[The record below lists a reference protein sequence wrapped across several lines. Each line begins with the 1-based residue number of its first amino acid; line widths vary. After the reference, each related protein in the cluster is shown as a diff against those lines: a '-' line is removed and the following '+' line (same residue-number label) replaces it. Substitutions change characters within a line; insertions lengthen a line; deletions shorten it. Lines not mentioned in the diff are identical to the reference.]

1 MSYPDSFF
9 NLPAV
14 QKPARRMPPLAG
26 IALLLLAVAAV
37 ALLFVPPL
45 RAAGL
50 GALLMLGAVL
60 AGLWCYARQQ
70 TNQILALATVGVLV
84 VGLGLGGALLVI
96 DRSGAAAPE
105 AAIPLRQAANQQD
118 SPPDPAPVPGGFVGP
133 SVAPG
138 SAPTGVAPV
147 PAPREPAK
155 PAATHKP
162 AATRTPAAPAPRI
175 AEPPSAPPSPAPDA
189 PSARADADST
199 TDTAT
204 PTPTE
209 EDRGCKLGEYR
220 INPDASADVCTKSG
234 TWHHSVPD
242 EHGDYH

>member
-1 MSYPDSFF
+1 VSYPDSFF

-14 QKPARRMPPLAG
+14 QKPARRVLPLAG
-26 IALLLLAVAAV
+26 IALLVLAVAAV

-45 RAAGL
+45 RVAGL
-50 GALLMLGAVL
+50 GALLVFAAVL
-60 AGLWCYARQQ
+60 AVLWFYARQQ
-70 TNQILALATVGVLV
+70 TNQVLVLATVGVLV

-96 DRSGAAAPE
+96 DRSGTAAPE

-118 SPPDPAPVPGGFVGP
+118 APPDLAPAPGGFVGP

-155 PAATHKP
+155 PVATHKP
-162 AATRTPAAPAPRI
+162 AATRTPAAPAAPAPRI
-175 AEPPSAPPSPAPDA
+175 AEPPSASVSPDPST
-189 PSARADADST
+189 RAGADST
-199 TDTAT
+199 TDTDT

-220 INPDASADVCTKSG
+220 INPDTSADVCTKSG